1 MAGDDVTC
9 DWIVALHRQPC
20 LLCMPV
26 MGEYR
31 LQKNVYLSYLFVV
44 IYHVICE
51 FDHGHDGGHGQCP
64 VGSSV
69 VRHSAA
75 TRGSASG
82 VNAALR

>member
-1 MAGDDVTC
+1 
-9 DWIVALHRQPC
+9 
-20 LLCMPV
+20 

-31 LQKNVYLSYLFVV
+31 LQKTYLNYLFVV

-51 FDHGHDGGHGQCP
+51 FDHGHDGQCP